1 MHNKKRHINV
11 LGGKLI
17 ECSKNPM
24 TGFLRNG
31 CCESHPNDPGNH
43 TICSLMNASF
53 LEYQFSLG
61 NDLITSKEHLDFPG
75 LKPGDKWCVCASRW
89 LDAYKHGCASPVVLS
104 STHID
109 VLKLIDLKILKKF
122 AIDLN

>member
-1 MHNKKRHINV
+1 MLKKPQLNV
-11 LGGKLI
+11 LGRKLV

-31 CCESHPNDPGNH
+31 CCESHSDDSGKH
-43 TICSLMNASF
+43 TICSVMNSSF
-53 LEYQFSLG
+53 LEYQFSIG
-61 NDLITSKEHLDFPG
+61 NDLISPKEDFNFPG
-75 LKPGDKWCVCASRW
+75 LKPGDKWCVCVSRW
-89 LDAYKHGCASPVVLS
+89 LDAYQNSCASPVILL

-109 VLKLIDLKILKKF
+109 VLKFIDLKILKKF

>member
-1 MHNKKRHINV
+1 MLKKLQLNV
-11 LGGKLI
+11 LGGKLV
-17 ECSKNPM
+17 ECSKKPI

-31 CCESHPNDPGNH
+31 CCESHPNDSGQH
-43 TICSLMNASF
+43 TICSVMNSSF
-53 LEYQFSLG
+53 LEYQLSRG
-61 NDLITSKEHLDFPG
+61 NDLITPKEDFNFPG

-89 LDAYKHGCASPVVLS
+89 LDAYQKSCASPVILL

>member
-1 MHNKKRHINV
+1 MPKKLQLNV
-11 LGGKLI
+11 LGGKLL
-17 ECSKNPM
+17 ECSKNPI

-31 CCESHPNDPGNH
+31 CCESHLNDPGKH
-43 TICSLMNASF
+43 TICSVMNTSF
-53 LEYQFSLG
+53 LEYQFLLG
-61 NDLITSKEHLDFPG
+61 NDLITPKKNFNFPG
-75 LKPGDKWCVCASRW
+75 LKPGDKWCVCVSRW
-89 LDAYKHGCASPVVLS
+89 IDAYKNECASPVILL

>member
-1 MHNKKRHINV
+1 MMKTSQLNV
-11 LGGKLI
+11 LGGKLV
-17 ECSKNPM
+17 ECSKNPI

-31 CCESHPNDPGNH
+31 CCESHPNDHGKH
-43 TICSLMNASF
+43 TICSIMNSSF
-53 LEYQFSLG
+53 LRYQLSKG
-61 NDLITSKEHLDFPG
+61 NDLITPKENFNFPG
-75 LKPGDKWCVCASRW
+75 LKSGDRWCVCVSRW
-89 LDAYKHGCASPVVLS
+89 LDAYKNSCATPVILL